1 MMLRSAKLR
10 RAAARLPCL
19 YCGQRGQTQAA
30 HANFQAFGKGMGI
43 KASDAALMAL
53 CVRCHAE
60 LDQGGAMAKEERRN
74 AQYEWIA
81 KTWWVA
87 LVEHGKVAV

>member
-1 MMLRSAKLR
+1 MTLRSEKLR
-10 RAAARLPCL
+10 HLIATLPCMC
-19 YCGQRGQTQAA
+19 CGQEGQNQAA
-30 HANFQAFGKGMGI
+30 HANFQSFGKWMGI

-60 LDQGGAMAKEERRN
+60 LDQGQTMMKEERRN

-81 KTWWVA
+81 KTWVMLA
-87 LVEHGKVAV
+87 EQGKVAV